1 MLSNI
6 KFNTYDGRLFYN
18 LIFNDNQRSRWIH
31 RVSESED
38 ISDPKLTKK
47 SISYDINIP
56 VDIPLIA
63 STKPYSNILSA
74 QKILPLFIISKGS
87 IKNIDTKISN
97 TPISISTK
105 DVNKKVKES
114 ILSYL
119 ENSIIKKI
127 STLSIK
133 PSKLNS
139 IEKIKKISKNS
150 LSSQDPQK
158 YINDIIDEILYLNP
172 LSNST
177 INNIKE
183 TLGKYINCHSL
194 LHDAYIFSVILPNNI
209 SAGSREIIK
218 IYYELPSKANS
229 LSINLKWQ
237 QDIEKV
243 VPLESFSR
251 HVNYILPEGLQA
263 INYRISTPLNPD
275 GENIDVSNNSL
286 YYKEKQYIDS
296 KNDNSKPL
304 SKDSSL
310 KFDVIPVRQG
320 IRRWAFWISF
330 ITTTGLLM
338 SAIIRLYPTPDGFYT
353 RTLPTAS
360 IIITFT
366 ALIISWFSRSQ
377 EPPLTELIRSKIKL
391 ILVIQAGAL
400 YSSAALIAVS
410 PHNIWVWSW
419 FLIYTISMI
428 ANIYAV
434 YLNYYWAKNEGVNEL
449 LSKYRKI
456 YKTLLF
462 TSILISFSLAFINI
476 LLLFPHS

>member
-1 MLSNI
+1 MLSNT
-6 KFNTYDGRLFYN
+6 KFNTSDGKMFYDLVF
-18 LIFNDNQRSRWIH
+18 DDTQRAEWIH

-38 ISDPKLTKK
+38 ISDPKLTRK
-47 SISYDINIP
+47 SISYDVNVPI
-56 VDIPLIA
+56 DIPLVA

-97 TPISISTK
+97 TPISTATK
-105 DVNKKVKES
+105 DINKKVKES

-119 ENSIIKKI
+119 ENSIIEKI
-127 STLSIK
+127 FTLPLQPPEID
-133 PSKLNS
+133 S
-139 IEKIKKISKNS
+139 IEKIKKISKYS
-150 LSSQDPQK
+150 LNSQDPQK
-158 YINDIIDEILYLNP
+158 YLNDLMNETLRLNSSHNSLINDIKEI
-172 LSNST
+172 
-177 INNIKE
+177 
-183 TLGKYINCHSL
+183 LGKYINCHSL

-209 SAGSREIIK
+209 SVGSREIIK
-218 IYYELPSKANS
+218 VYYELPSKANS
-229 LSINLKWQ
+229 LSVNLKWQ

-263 INYRISTPLNPD
+263 VNYRISTPCNTD

-304 SKDSSL
+304 SKYSSL

-338 SAIIRLYPTPDGFYT
+338 SAVIRLYPTPDEFYT

-410 PHNIWVWSW
+410 PHNIWAWSW
-419 FLIYTISMI
+419 SLIYTISII

-434 YLNYYWAKNEGVNEL
+434 YLNYYWAKNEGSNEL

-456 YKTLLF
+456 YKTLSF
-462 TSILISFSLAFINI
+462 ISILVSFSLALINI
-476 LLLFPHS
+476 FLLFPHQ